1 MLVATGRRPR
11 SAEAGLAREGLRPP
25 AVLLD
30 GALGQDFATG
40 RRFHRAPFEPAVART
55 VLDAFT
61 SAGISPCLYV
71 DRDDADVVVGDA
83 PSTHPAHLANLG
95 PWLRTADLNQE
106 VATDD
111 ILAIGIVGGPR
122 APLEEVAAS
131 LTGMAEAAIV
141 RDLLYGDAT
150 LIVRP
155 PGISKWQGVEAY
167 CAAQD
172 LDPAKVLALGDGE
185 NDIELLTNAAVAC
198 VVSDG
203 CDAALALADHII
215 DPASQGGW
223 CAVLDL
229 I

>member
-1 MLVATGRRPR
+1 M
-11 SAEAGLAREGLRPP
+11 REGLRPP

-40 RRFHRAPFEPAVART
+40 ERFHRAPFSRDVAQT
-55 VLDAFT
+55 VLAAFT

-71 DRDDADVVVGDA
+71 DRDDADVVVGEA

-95 PWLRTADLNQE
+95 PWLRHADLNRE
-106 VATDD
+106 VTTTEV
-111 ILAIGIVGGPR
+111 LAIGIVGYDR
-122 APLEEVAAS
+122 LPLDEIATQ
-131 LTGMAEAAIV
+131 LRGTAEAAVV
-141 RDLLYGDAT
+141 RDLMYGEGT

-167 CAAQD
+167 CAAHD
-172 LDPAKVLALGDGE
+172 LDSTRVLALGDGE
-185 NDIELLTNAAVAC
+185 NDIELLTHAAVAC

-215 DPASQGGW
+215 DPASAGGW

-229 I
+229 L